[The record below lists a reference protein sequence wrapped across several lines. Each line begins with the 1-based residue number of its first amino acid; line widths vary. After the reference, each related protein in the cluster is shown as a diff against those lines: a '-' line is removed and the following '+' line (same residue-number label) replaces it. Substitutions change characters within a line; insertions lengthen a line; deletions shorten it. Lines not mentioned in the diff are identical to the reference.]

1 MRKYNTVMAIIFIV
15 INFLPFIFG
24 VCFFF
29 LIIPIPGI
37 VLYFFYWRIL
47 KQQTSILEIRNTWI
61 ATAIYNLLL
70 MAIFSSKDGAELLEI
85 QMPEQA
91 WMLAYQAA
99 AFAAGSIMAYMN
111 QNYLQESK
119 SLANIIL
126 ENEEDTEVIQNI

>member
-1 MRKYNTVMAIIFIV
+1 MAIIFIV